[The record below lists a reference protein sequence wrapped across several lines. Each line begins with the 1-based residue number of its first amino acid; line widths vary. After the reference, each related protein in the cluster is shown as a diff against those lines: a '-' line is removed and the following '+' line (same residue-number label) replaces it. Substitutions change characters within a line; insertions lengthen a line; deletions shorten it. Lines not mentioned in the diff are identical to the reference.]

1 MEFKNDQFEREA
13 SKTLSTLEALK
24 QKLNDNFSTKGAE
37 ELNQAIK
44 TVDVSPITKGL
55 EAVQVQFSALQI
67 AGKRVIENIVD
78 AAMNGIANVKN
89 KLMGVVNQIKVGGA
103 NRAQNIE
110 NAKFM
115 LSGLGIEWVDIV
127 DDINYGVQ
135 DTAYGLDAAAKVAS
149 QLVASN
155 VTLGK
160 EMQSSLRAVSGVAA
174 MTNSTY
180 EEIGHI
186 FTAIAGQGKL
196 MTMQLQQFS
205 LRGLNV
211 AADLAKAMGTTEAA
225 IREMVTK
232 GQIDFQTFANA
243 MDELYGEHAK
253 EANKTFSG
261 ALSNTK
267 AALSRLGADIQAQK
281 FETLRTVLLEV
292 TAKLKELKKALAPV
306 EESIN
311 NMIAAVGKLVESF
324 IKSLDIKGIVDKIA
338 PKVQSFCDLV
348 TRVGDAWREI
358 REEEKKLNAIVYDNG
373 YTAYYTA
380 RAEAFGNS
388 TDEIV
393 EAVDKLAAL
402 SDDELA
408 KFKQNAWDIWTEG
421 KYGNGQDRIDALK
434 GDYELTQ
441 EYVEK
446 MIELGWDQEKMDE
459 YIAAQRKK
467 RDEQVQVKKRV
478 DEIKST
484 VKNVLAI
491 FDNLKIV
498 MHNIFSSIVNV
509 VSAAFGGL
517 SESFT
522 NVGLL
527 GAVVNMTAKL
537 AEFSN
542 KIAITKDK
550 AEKIRPVAKAIG
562 DILKVIAKGLYNCIK
577 FLVNFISAA
586 AKNDVVI
593 AIFTAIKKAILAIF
607 DGLKKL
613 YTKLKESGAWDKF
626 VDILK
631 LVAEWIGDKIIAAFD
646 KMSDLAPIV
655 ADKTASAFEKIINKI
670 KDFVTG
676 TEEGNTLLEKMAGLL
691 KSGVDISKTWIG
703 KLGDGLKKIFG
714 NSEDEESVFKTAYIK
729 AAAFGRG
736 LIEGIN
742 SITWDDIKEAGGIAL
757 KLYSVISLL
766 NLIGSWTSINRSITK
781 FFKGLSDFF
790 YGLSGLTKAATL
802 RTVASALES
811 LGRTL
816 LMIVTSIVALTL
828 IIAYAPGGDEAVN
841 KAIGLVREFVILLG
855 FFEVLITLVEKTKL
869 VNKGKKIS
877 ITLNARKL
885 AMAMMLTSI
894 ATFMWTFFQYVK
906 FTMKGLTSE
915 DSDKFTGAM
924 IASLG
929 IMLAMFGM
937 ITLMITVIMQ
947 QAEKLKGSLVGPEL
961 LNAMTKTINA
971 ITKAMFKMMLTIA
984 LLTMVFNYADPKAST
999 KAMFAFI
1006 EVITALL
1013 ILVGWAALISA
1024 NMTEAKAKDIDI
1036 ITGFFTVFSGAMTM
1050 LMLGLAAMTVVFH
1063 KVSSGAIIFAL
1074 VTFAAIFAAL
1084 IGGLVL
1090 INNIH
1095 ITNEKSFE
1103 DKMKAIMKIVA
1114 AMSILIVS
1122 FAGLVAAIGMM
1133 KSLGVEINEFL
1144 KIIAV
1149 MLGAVVVLTAVGGIA
1164 GMIGGTAGIEAVS
1177 HVLAAFGVA
1186 MLGVAANIL
1195 VLALAFKII
1204 IDTLPKFV
1212 SAFETFHNQILE
1224 KKDVVVAGIGD
1235 LIGVIAQGLFVGIIQ
1250 ALNAL
1255 ISNIEPIVEA
1265 LIDTII
1271 VICNV
1276 LGAALKSRAGELGE
1290 AIANLLE
1297 GIVVV
1302 VIDAVAGAIKG
1313 IIAGIW
1319 DAIEDIRAYI
1329 GLNGT
1334 DEYYEEGQ
1342 TEDAYAEAM
1351 LSRIKSEKIDKHQKE
1366 AAKLWLKE
1374 HGYDENGER
1383 TGEWLELH
1391 TKIPYSELITWEE
1404 AKEKTA
1410 PTKSE
1415 QYAAYYGGNNRG
1427 ATPFTKTKEEL
1438 KDIKKDAEEAQ
1449 TDSAAAAEALQGTS
1463 NNVDL
1468 ISTLTGGIQKAV
1480 NGANTNLEGA
1490 DITGYEE
1497 NMNSLMGM
1505 FNVNA
1510 DNSNLENYEGYSS
1523 LVNEEAESMSNSVE
1537 EYNAA
1542 VKAKTDALENNI
1554 KNMAENIGNTF
1565 KTLSDDSKEYGRGV
1579 INGLVDGMT
1588 EIAATVKLQ
1597 KACKEVV
1604 DVVKNG
1610 ITNKK
1615 DGLDER
1621 SPSHVMEKFGLFAI
1635 LGLAKGISDSTGLAA
1650 DATEEAGKA
1659 TIMTMR
1665 DTIRRISAEALNG
1678 IDEPRITP
1686 ILDLS
1691 NVTEGMSTMN
1701 GLFDT
1706 THAYRL
1712 GMLTS
1717 GEAKLTSSSK
1727 VSSMYQNGSN
1737 FSDENTVAAINNLN
1751 GEVSTLKDAI
1761 NGMQV
1766 VIDGRAL
1773 VGQISTPM
1781 DKALGRKAMAGR
1793 RGR

>member
-24 QKLNDNFSTKGAE
+24 QKLNNNFSTKGAE

-78 AAMNGIANVKN
+78 AAMNGIVNVKN

-115 LSGLGIEWVDIV
+115 LSGLGIEWADIV

-155 VTLGK
+155 VTLGQD
-160 EMQSSLRAVSGVAA
+160 MRSSLRAVSGVAA
-174 MTNSTY
+174 MTKSTY

-186 FTAIAGQGKL
+186 FTSIAGQGKL

-211 AADLAKAMGTTEAA
+211 AADLAKAMNTTEAE
-225 IREMVTK
+225 IRDMVTK
-232 GQIDFQTFANA
+232 GKIDFQTFANA

-281 FETLRTVLLEV
+281 FETLRTILLEV

-324 IKSLDIKGIVDKIA
+324 IKSVDIKGIVDRIA
-338 PKVQSFCDLV
+338 PKIQSFCSLV
-348 TRVGDAWREI
+348 TRVADAWREI

-373 YTAYYTA
+373 YTAYYKA
-380 RAEAFGNS
+380 RAEAFGES

-402 SDDELA
+402 SDDQL
-408 KFKQNAWDIWTEG
+408 KTFKDNAWSIWTEG
-421 KYGNGQDRIDALK
+421 KYGNGQERIDALGK
-434 GDYELTQ
+434 DYELTQ

-478 DEIKST
+478 DSIKTT

-542 KIAITKDK
+542 KIAITKEK
-550 AEKIRPVAKAIG
+550 ADKIRPVAKAIG
-562 DILKVIAKGLYNCIK
+562 DIIKVIAKGLYNCIK

-586 AKNDVVI
+586 AKNEVVI

-631 LVAEWIGDKIIAAFD
+631 LVAGWIGDKIVAAFNG
-646 KMSDLAPIV
+646 MADLAPVV

-670 KDFVTG
+670 KDFITG
-676 TEEGNTLLEKMAGLL
+676 TEEGTTWFSKLIDLVTN
-691 KSGVDISKTWIG
+691 GVDVSKTWISKMG
-703 KLGDGLKKIFG
+703 DKLITIFGDGD
-714 NSEDEESVFKTAYIK
+714 DEQSIFKTAYDR

-736 LIEGIN
+736 IIEGLG
-742 SITWDDIKEAGGIAL
+742 SISWDDIKEAGGLAL
-757 KLYSVISLL
+757 KLYSVISFI
-766 NLIGSWTSINRSITK
+766 NLIGSWTAINRSVK
-781 FFKGLSDFF
+781 RFFKGLSEFF
-790 YGLSGLTKAATL
+790 YGLTSVTKAATL

-828 IIAYAPGGDEAVN
+828 VIAYAPGGDEAVN
-841 KAIGLVREFVILLG
+841 KAIGYVREFVILLG

-869 VNKGKKIS
+869 INKGKKIS

-906 FTMKGLTSE
+906 FMMKGLTSE
-915 DSDKFTGAM
+915 DSDTFTGA
-924 IASLG
+924 IAETLG
-929 IMLAMFGM
+929 VMLAVFGI
-937 ITLMITVIMQ
+937 ITLMVVAIMHE
-947 QAEKLKGSLVGPEL
+947 AEKLKGSLVGPEL
-961 LNAMTKTINA
+961 LNAMTKTVNA
-971 ITKAMFKMMLTIA
+971 MTKAILKIMLSIA
-984 LLTMVFNYADPKAST
+984 LLTLVFSYADPKASS
-999 KAMFAFI
+999 KAIRAFI
-1006 EVITALL
+1006 YIATSLFV
-1013 ILVGWAALISA
+1013 LVGWAALISA

-1036 ITGFFTVFSGAMTM
+1036 ITGFFSVFSGAMTM
-1050 LMLGLAAMTVVFH
+1050 LMLSLAAMTIVFH
-1063 KVSSGAIIFAL
+1063 KVSSGAIKFAL
-1074 VTFAAIFAAL
+1074 ATFAAIFVAL

-1090 INNIH
+1090 INSIH

-1103 DKMKAIMKIVA
+1103 DKMKAIMKITT
-1114 AMSILIVS
+1114 AMMLLVGA
-1122 FAGLVAAIGMM
+1122 FAGLVASIAMM
-1133 KSLGVEINEFL
+1133 KAMGVQTGEFIEILSNMMMAVA
-1144 KIIAV
+1144 IIAG
-1149 MLGAVVVLTAVGGIA
+1149 LGIIADKFGGNEGLVSMATLLTG
-1164 GMIGGTAGIEAVS
+1164 
-1177 HVLAAFGVA
+1177 FGVA

-1255 ISNIEPIVEA
+1255 ISNIEPIIEA
-1265 LIDTII
+1265 LIDTVI

-1290 AIANLLE
+1290 AIGNLLE

-1319 DAIEDIRAYI
+1319 DAIEDIKRYI

-1351 LSRIKSEKIDKHQKE
+1351 LSRIKSEKIDEHQKE

-1383 TGEWLELH
+1383 TGEWLHLH
-1391 TKIPYSELITWEE
+1391 TKVPYSELITWEE
-1404 AKEKTA
+1404 AKEQTA
-1410 PTKSE
+1410 PSKSE
-1415 QYAAYYGGNNRG
+1415 QYAAYYGGKNRG

-1449 TDSAAAAEALQGTS
+1449 TDSAAAAEVLQGTS
-1463 NNVDL
+1463 DNVDL

-1480 NGANTNLEGA
+1480 GGANTNLEGT
-1490 DITGYEE
+1490 DIAGYEE
-1497 NMNSLMGM
+1497 NMNNLMGM

-1510 DNSNLENYEGYSS
+1510 EGSVPENYEGYSS

-1554 KNMAENIGNTF
+1554 KTMANNISDTF
-1565 KTLSDDSKEYGRGV
+1565 KTLSEDSKEYGRGV

-1588 EIAATVKLQ
+1588 EEAATVKLQ

-1604 DVVKNG
+1604 DIVKNG
-1610 ITNKK
+1610 ITNK
-1615 DGLDER
+1615 DGLDEH
-1621 SPSHVMEKFGLFAI
+1621 SPSKVMEKFGLFAI

-1706 THAYRL
+1706 THAYSL
-1712 GMLTS
+1712 AMATS
-1717 GEAKLTSSSK
+1717 GDARIATRTRNN
-1727 VSSMYQNGSN
+1727 SMYQNGSN

-1773 VGQISTPM
+1773 VGQIATPM

>member
-24 QKLNDNFSTKGAE
+24 QKLNNNFSTKGAE

-78 AAMNGIANVKN
+78 AAMSGIANVKN

-160 EMQSSLRAVSGVAA
+160 EMQASLRAVSGVAA

-186 FTAIAGQGKL
+186 FTSIAGQGKL

-211 AADLAKAMGTTEAA
+211 AADLAKAMNTTEAE
-225 IREMVTK
+225 IRDMVTK
-232 GQIDFQTFANA
+232 GKIDFQTFANA

-324 IKSLDIKGIVDKIA
+324 IKSVDIKGIVDKIA
-338 PKVQSFCDLV
+338 PKIQSFCSLV
-348 TRVGDAWREI
+348 TRVADAWREI

-380 RAEAFGNS
+380 RAEAFGQS

-402 SDDELA
+402 SDDQLA

-421 KYGNGQDRIDALK
+421 KHGNGQERIDALGK
-434 GDYELTQ
+434 DYELTQ

-478 DEIKST
+478 DSIKTT

-542 KIAITKDK
+542 KIAITKEK
-550 AEKIRPVAKAIG
+550 ADKIRPVAKAIG
-562 DILKVIAKGLYNCIK
+562 DIIKVIAKGLYNCIK

-586 AKNDVVI
+586 AKNKVVI
-593 AIFTAIKKAILAIF
+593 AIFTAIKKAITAIF
-607 DGLKKL
+607 DGLKTL

-626 VDILK
+626 IDILK
-631 LVAEWIGDKIIAAFD
+631 LVAGWIGDKIIAAFNG
-646 KMSDLAPIV
+646 MADLAPVV
-655 ADKTASAFEKIINKI
+655 ADKTASAFERIVEKIR
-670 KDFVTG
+670 DFITG
-676 TEEGNTLLEKMAGLL
+676 TEEGTTWFSKLIDLVTN
-691 KSGVDISKTWIG
+691 GVDVSKTWISKMG
-703 KLGDGLKKIFG
+703 DKLITIFGDGDDEQSIFKK
-714 NSEDEESVFKTAYIK
+714 AYDR

-736 LIEGIN
+736 IIEGLG
-742 SITWDDIKEAGGIAL
+742 SISWDDIKEAGGLAL
-757 KLYSVISLL
+757 KLYTVISFI
-766 NLIGSWTSINRSITK
+766 NLIGSWTAINRSVK
-781 FFKGLSDFF
+781 RFFKGLSEFF
-790 YGLSGLTKAATL
+790 YGLTSVTKAATL

-828 IIAYAPGGDEAVN
+828 VIAYAPGGDEAVN
-841 KAIGLVREFVILLG
+841 KAIGYVREFVILLG

-869 VNKGKKIS
+869 INKGKKIS

-885 AMAMMLTSI
+885 AMAAMLTAI
-894 ATFMWTFFQYVK
+894 ATMMWTFFQYIK

-915 DSDKFTGAM
+915 DSEKFSSAM
-924 IASLG
+924 IKTLIIFIVLLG
-929 IMLAMFGM
+929 A
-937 ITLMITVIMQ
+937 ITAAVVVMMNS
-947 QAEKLKGSLVGPEL
+947 AEKFKGSLVGSEFM
-961 LNAMTKTINA
+961 NAVAKTINNL
-971 ITKAMFKMMLTIA
+971 TKSIVRILIAIA
-984 LLTMVFNYADPKAST
+984 LLTAVIDRSDPDSFTMAFLSFVGVIAALTVALVVINSLKIPKLDTLDTLAS
-999 KAMFAFI
+999 I
-1006 EVITALL
+1006 ISVITLDVT
-1013 ILVGWAALISA
+1013 ILMIA
-1024 NMTEAKAKDIDI
+1024 
-1036 ITGFFTVFSGAMTM
+1036 
-1050 LMLGLAAMTVVFH
+1050 LAAMTIVFD
-1063 KVSSGAIIFAL
+1063 KVNSGSIKLAL
-1074 VTFAAIFAAL
+1074 VTFGAIFAAL
-1084 IGGLVL
+1084 IGSLWI
-1090 INNIH
+1090 INRIN
-1095 ITNEKSFE
+1095 ITNEKAFE
-1103 DKMKAIMKIVA
+1103 DKMKAIMKITA
-1114 AMSILIVS
+1114 AMILLVGA
-1122 FAGLVAAIGMM
+1122 FAGLVASIAMM
-1133 KSLGVEINEFL
+1133 KSMGVQTGEFIEILSNMMMAVAIITTLG
-1144 KIIAV
+1144 IIADKF
-1149 MLGAVVVLTAVGGIA
+1149 GGNDGLVSMATLLA
-1164 GMIGGTAGIEAVS
+1164 G
-1177 HVLAAFGVA
+1177 FGVA

-1255 ISNIEPIVEA
+1255 IKNVEPIVEA

-1271 VICNV
+1271 VIFTV
-1276 LGAALKSRAGELGE
+1276 LGSALKSRAGELGN
-1290 AIANLLE
+1290 AIAILLE
-1297 GIVVV
+1297 GVVAV
-1302 VIDAVAGAIKG
+1302 VIDAVAGAIEG
-1313 IIAGIW
+1313 IIKGVW
-1319 DAIEDIRAYI
+1319 DAIEDIRDYL
-1329 GLNGT
+1329 GLNG
-1334 DEYYEEGQ
+1334 DSNYHEVGQ
-1342 TEDAYAEAM
+1342 SEDATAKSAM
-1351 LSRIKSEKIDKHQKE
+1351 VARLNSKTIDEHQKE
-1366 AAKLWLKE
+1366 AAKLWLKS
-1374 HGYDENGER
+1374 HGYDENGNR
-1383 TGEWLELH
+1383 TDDWVELH
-1391 TKIPYSELITWEE
+1391 LTERYKEMITWETALE
-1404 AKEKTA
+1404 MTA
-1410 PTKSE
+1410 PSKSE
-1415 QYAAYYGGNNRG
+1415 QLASYYGGDSSKRG
-1427 ATPFTKTKEEL
+1427 ATAFKQATEDIEEIKEQADSAKENSEAAVESLQETSDNTGIISNLTGNIVGAVSNATKTTDNLDVSSYMENMDNL
-1438 KDIKKDAEEAQ
+1438 KGMLGAEE
-1449 TDSAAAAEALQGTS
+1449 
-1463 NNVDL
+1463 
-1468 ISTLTGGIQKAV
+1468 
-1480 NGANTNLEGA
+1480 
-1490 DITGYEE
+1490 
-1497 NMNSLMGM
+1497 MGD
-1505 FNVNA
+1505 V
-1510 DNSNLENYEGYSS
+1510 SNYEGYAE
-1523 LVNEEAESMSNSVE
+1523 LINERAEAETSSVE

-1542 VKAKTDALENNI
+1542 VKEKTDALENNI
-1554 KNMAENIGNTF
+1554 KNMANNIGNTLEALGNDSEKYGLQVIKGF
-1565 KTLSDDSKEYGRGV
+1565 VAGLTNMAANVTLRNGV
-1579 INGLVDGMT
+1579 QDVTDMVKKVVEEELK
-1588 EIAATVKLQ
+1588 IA
-1597 KACKEVV
+1597 
-1604 DVVKNG
+1604 
-1610 ITNKK
+1610 
-1615 DGLDER
+1615 
-1621 SPSHVMEKFGLFAI
+1621 SPSKVFEQYGIFTI

-1650 DATEEAGKA
+1650 NATEEAGKA
-1659 TIMTMR
+1659 TIMSMR
-1665 DTIRRISAEALNG
+1665 DTIRRISTEALDG
-1678 IDEPRITP
+1678 IGEPRITP
-1686 ILDLS
+1686 VLDLS
-1691 NVTEGMSTMN
+1691 NVTEGIGIMN
-1701 GLFDT
+1701 GMLDT
-1706 THAYRL
+1706 SHAYSL
-1712 GMLTS
+1712 AMATS
-1717 GEAKLTSSSK
+1717 GDARIATRTRNN
-1727 VSSMYQNGSN
+1727 SMYQNGSN